1 MPVQD
6 DNKHKKED
14 FFFEN
19 DEDKRRQ
26 AVQTSQ
32 ENSVKKSQKLLP
44 IISTKAEIHQNR
56 INTLTEKIA
65 VRKDKI
71 ARNES
76 KIEKLTA
83 KADRLE
89 DRNTI
94 LKNTL
99 GSIPVVKKLIESNE
113 KKIADIRENKIP
125 TRQKKIEQHKSKI
138 TQLTNKR
145 DGIEHKLNRVL
156 ALNDVL
162 KSFSIKFNKE
172 RREVFTDAMDRL
184 NKSNTCCL
192 NDKIS
197 ALNKQ
202 KSKLIEEYNNPHISA
217 VDKYNLQEKITNIS
231 ERIDTLEDKVH
242 KLSRPDNHF
251 AEQTNDVVDAT
262 MLVTS
267 ETVAE
272 AVDKE
277 EIRLTDVAENI
288 FNSADKVEGLDK
300 SEIARLAD
308 KLNHLDNAE
317 VQLEDNYNS
326 IDGIINNGSKA
337 ELEATKKELSETL
350 SAMKDVV
357 GNKYMMQ
364 SIKDETAKEIPKI
377 EEQLNAVNK
386 ALNNIENTKD
396 DYKLTDF
403 SALIEKDS
411 FKVNPEYYRS
421 LSKDECHFESMT
433 KQQSITVMTE
443 LSKADVQFSAVSRGN
458 DKVNI
463 TVDEKDVPAL
473 NDIMQVSIGK
483 TATRDFQRP
492 PKSEIQPL
500 RKINPQYFKS
510 LKPDE
515 KFTNI
520 ESTEVA
526 RGIIKELE
534 TKEIPYSAA
543 VLKNDT
549 VVVTVSNRN
558 KKSYMEASSSIKDK
572 FAEKCF
578 ESDKAVP
585 KKQNQRAF
593 FSRDKLK
600 KEAQRIKNKG
610 RQNTPTKDKHQGL
623 E

>member
-1 MPVQD
+1 
-6 DNKHKKED
+6 
-14 FFFEN
+14 
-19 DEDKRRQ
+19 
-26 AVQTSQ
+26 
-32 ENSVKKSQKLLP
+32 
-44 IISTKAEIHQNR
+44 
-56 INTLTEKIA
+56 
-65 VRKDKI
+65 
-71 ARNES
+71 
-76 KIEKLTA
+76 
-83 KADRLE
+83 
-89 DRNTI
+89 
-94 LKNTL
+94 
-99 GSIPVVKKLIESNE
+99 
-113 KKIADIRENKIP
+113 
-125 TRQKKIEQHKSKI
+125 
-138 TQLTNKR
+138 
-145 DGIEHKLNRVL
+145 
-156 ALNDVL
+156 
-162 KSFSIKFNKE
+162 
-172 RREVFTDAMDRL
+172 
-184 NKSNTCCL
+184 
-192 NDKIS
+192 
-197 ALNKQ
+197 
-202 KSKLIEEYNNPHISA
+202 
-217 VDKYNLQEKITNIS
+217 IS

-288 FNSADKVEGLDK
+288 FNSADKVEELDK

-308 KLNHLDNAE
+308 KLNYLDNAG
-317 VQLEDNYNS
+317 VQLEDDYNS

-337 ELEATKKELSETL
+337 ELEAAKKELSETL

-357 GNKYMMQ
+357 GNKYIME
-364 SIKDETAKEIPKI
+364 SIKEDTAKEIPKI

-386 ALNNIENTKD
+386 ALDSVENN
-396 DYKLTDF
+396 LTDL
-403 SALIEKDS
+403 STLIEKDS

-433 KQQSITVMTE
+433 KQQALTVMTE
-443 LSKADVQFSAVSRGN
+443 LSKADIQFSAVSRGN

-463 TVDEKDVPAL
+463 TVNEKNVPAL

-534 TKEIPYSAA
+534 AKEIPYSAA

-572 FAEKCF
+572 LAEKCF
-578 ESDKAVP
+578 ESDNAVP
-585 KKQNQRAF
+585 QKQNQRAF

>member
-19 DEDKRRQ
+19 DEDKSRQ

-44 IISTKAEIHQNR
+44 ILSTKAEIHQNR
-56 INTLTEKIA
+56 INTLTNKIA
-65 VRKDKI
+65 VREDKI
-71 ARNES
+71 ARNET

-89 DRNTI
+89 DRNTM

-138 TQLTNKR
+138 TQLINKR
-145 DGIEHKLNRVL
+145 DSIEHKLNRVL

-172 RREVFTDAMDRL
+172 RRGVFTDAMDRL
-184 NKSNTCCL
+184 NKSNTDCL

-197 ALNKQ
+197 ALNEQ

-288 FNSADKVEGLDK
+288 FNSADKVEELDK

-308 KLNHLDNAE
+308 KLNYLDNAG
-317 VQLEDNYNS
+317 VQLEDDYNS

-337 ELEATKKELSETL
+337 ELEAAKKELSETL

-357 GNKYMMQ
+357 GNKYIME
-364 SIKDETAKEIPKI
+364 SIKEDTAKEIPKI

-386 ALNNIENTKD
+386 ALDSVENN
-396 DYKLTDF
+396 LTDL
-403 SALIEKDS
+403 STLIEKDS

-433 KQQSITVMTE
+433 KQQALTVMTE
-443 LSKADVQFSAVSRGN
+443 LSKADIQFSAVSRGN

-463 TVDEKDVPAL
+463 TVNEKNVPAL

-520 ESTEVA
+520 ESTEAA

-572 FAEKCF
+572 LAEKCF

-585 KKQNQRAF
+585 QKQNQRAF

>member
-1 MPVQD
+1 MPIQD
-6 DNKHKKED
+6 ETKSNKNTPI
-14 FFFEN
+14 N
-19 DEDKRRQ
+19 DEEEKLRQ
-26 AVQTSQ
+26 QKKTQQEHETSVQ
-32 ENSVKKSQKLLP
+32 KSQKLLP

-65 VRKDKI
+65 VREDKI

-83 KADRLE
+83 KADRLK
-89 DRNTI
+89 DRNTM

-138 TQLTNKR
+138 TQITNKR
-145 DGIEHKLNRVL
+145 DSIEHKLNRVL

-184 NKSNTCCL
+184 NKSNTDCL

-197 ALNKQ
+197 ALNEQ

-288 FNSADKVEGLDK
+288 FNSADKVEELDK
-300 SEIARLAD
+300 SEIAHLAD
-308 KLNHLDNAE
+308 KFNYLDNAE
-317 VQLEDNYNS
+317 VQLEDDYNS
-326 IDGIINNGSKA
+326 IDGIINNGSKD

-357 GNKYMMQ
+357 GNKYIME
-364 SIKDETAKEIPKI
+364 SIKEDTAKEIPKI

-386 ALNNIENTKD
+386 ALDSVENN
-396 DYKLTDF
+396 LTDL
-403 SALIEKDS
+403 STLIEKDS

-433 KQQSITVMTE
+433 KQQALTVMTE
-443 LSKADVQFSAVSRGN
+443 LSKADIQFSAVSRGN

-520 ESTEVA
+520 ESTEAA

-534 TKEIPYSAA
+534 AKEIPYSAA

-572 FAEKCF
+572 LAEKCF

-585 KKQNQRAF
+585 QKQNQRAF

>member
-44 IISTKAEIHQNR
+44 ILSTKAEIHQNR

-89 DRNTI
+89 DRNTM

-125 TRQKKIEQHKSKI
+125 ARQKKIEQHKSKI

-145 DGIEHKLNRVL
+145 DSIEHKLNRVL

-184 NKSNTCCL
+184 NKSNTDCL

-197 ALNKQ
+197 ALNEQ

-231 ERIDTLEDKVH
+231 ERIDTIEDKVH

-262 MLVTS
+262 MLVTY

-308 KLNHLDNAE
+308 NFNYLDNAE
-317 VQLEDNYNS
+317 IQLEDDYNS

-337 ELEATKKELSETL
+337 ELEAAKKELSETL

-357 GNKYMMQ
+357 GNKYIME
-364 SIKDETAKEIPKI
+364 SIKEDTAKEIPKI

-386 ALNNIENTKD
+386 ALDSVENN
-396 DYKLTDF
+396 LTDL
-403 SALIEKDS
+403 STLIEKDS

-433 KQQSITVMTE
+433 KQQALTVMTE
-443 LSKADVQFSAVSRGN
+443 LSKADIQFSAVSRGN

-463 TVDEKDVPAL
+463 TVNEKNVPAL

-520 ESTEVA
+520 ESTEAA

-572 FAEKCF
+572 LAEKCF

-585 KKQNQRAF
+585 QKQNQRAF